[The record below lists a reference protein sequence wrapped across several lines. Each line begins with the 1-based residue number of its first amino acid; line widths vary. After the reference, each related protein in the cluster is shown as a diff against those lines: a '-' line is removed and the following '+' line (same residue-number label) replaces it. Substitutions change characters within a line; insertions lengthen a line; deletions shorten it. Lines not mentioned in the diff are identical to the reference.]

1 MNILLNDVEVRV
13 LGSLME
19 KSMTTPEYY
28 PLSLNALTNACNQK
42 SNRDPVVTFDETTV
56 VRALD
61 SLREKQ
67 LAVLSASS
75 RVPKYAEV
83 FAGTRN
89 LVNREVALIMVLLL
103 RGPQTVGELR
113 GRTERAYKFE
123 NLAEAEATLDELE
136 ESGYITKLPRMAG
149 RKESRYAHLLAGEVQ
164 VEEAAPRLEP
174 AAIVVRAENERITAL
189 EEEVQRLRQ
198 EFDKFKREFE

>member
-1 MNILLNDVEVRV
+1 MNILLDDIEVRV

-123 NLAEAEATLDELE
+123 DLAEAEATLDELE
-136 ESGYITKLPRMAG
+136 ESGYVTKMPRMAG